1 MKKLVFV
8 LLLLFNHISQAQ
20 HLATSSLPDSVYSG
34 EQGKFHVQGAVI
46 DHQNGHIYFSFT
58 NRLVKTDLSGKLIGS
73 VTGFIGHLGDLDFD
87 PTSGKIYA
95 SLEFKN
101 DAIGKG
107 ISNTLGIQNQGNI
120 GFYIALFDGSKIV
133 RPDMH
138 AEKED
143 LLRTVYIK
151 EAVDDYKAVVK
162 MDNQEIQHR
171 FACSG
176 IDGFTLAPA
185 IGQKNSKKNYLY
197 VAYGVYGDTTRSDN
211 DNQVILQYDISEFDD
226 FGEIL
231 SQDDLH
237 QSGPLTPL
245 EKYFVKTGNTSYGI
259 QNLAYDEYSGNFYA
273 AVYQGKK
280 SQFPNY
286 TLFVIDGNK
295 KPFTDTI
302 TSDGQNIKVKRLS
315 LVEAGLKDKR
325 TGIRGWHFKW
335 GATGLQPLGKGYFYI
350 SHNHRNGEGQ
360 QSTTLH
366 KYKWI
371 GSPETAFELVDEN
384 KQIF

>member
-1 MKKLVFV
+1 MKKILF
-8 LLLLFNHISQAQ
+8 LLLPLLYNLSQAQ
-20 HLATSSLPDSVYSG
+20 ELTPFSLPDSIYSG
-34 EQGKFHVQGAVI
+34 EQGKFHVQGAAI
-46 DHQNGHIYFSFT
+46 DHQNGHVYFSFT
-58 NRLVKTDLSGKLIGS
+58 NKLVKTDLSGKVIGS

-87 PTSGKIYA
+87 PASGKIYA

-120 GFYIALFDGSKIV
+120 GFYIAMFDGSKIV

-143 LLRTVYIK
+143 LLRTVYVR
-151 EAVDDYKAVVK
+151 EAVEDYQAVVK
-162 MDNQEIQHR
+162 MNNKEVQHR

-176 IDGFTLAPA
+176 IDGITLAPT
-185 IGQKNSKKNYLY
+185 IGQKNSNKKYLY
-197 VAYGVYGDTTRSDN
+197 VAYGVYGDTSRSDN
-211 DNQVILQYDISEFDD
+211 DNQVILQYDISDFDSL
-226 FGEIL
+226 GKKL

-237 QSGPLTPL
+237 QSGPKKPL
-245 EKYFVKTGNTSYGI
+245 EKYFVKTGNTTYGI

-280 SQFPNY
+280 SEFPNY
-286 TLFVIDGNK
+286 TLFVIDGK
-295 KPFTDTI
+295 KEPFKDTI
-302 TSDGQNIKVKRLS
+302 ISNGNKMKVKQLS
-315 LVEAGLKDKR
+315 LVEAGPKDKK

-335 GATGLQPLGKGYFYI
+335 GATGLRPLGNGFFYI
-350 SHNHRNGEGQ
+350 SHNRKHDDGQ
-360 QSTTLH
+360 QSTTLY

-371 GSPETAFELVDEN
+371 GSSEKAFVMMD
-384 KQIF
+384 